1 MGYVPFFTSD
11 PFAISSF
18 ILFKWVVLFSCTHLG
33 MFFVFLYPFIK
44 SFIGFTTASTAGS
57 TSQLYAMT
65 LQDVTS

>member
-44 SFIGFTTASTAGS
+44 SF
-57 TSQLYAMT
+57 MT